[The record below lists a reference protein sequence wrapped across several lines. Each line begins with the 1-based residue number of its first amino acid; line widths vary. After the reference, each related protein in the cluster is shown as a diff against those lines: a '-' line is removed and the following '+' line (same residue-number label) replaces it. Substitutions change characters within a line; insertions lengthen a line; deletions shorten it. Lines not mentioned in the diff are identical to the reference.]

1 MLILFYFFSN
11 LALGTQV
18 SFAVDGI
25 LLLGSLSIL
34 KALLEVS
41 LSHHILN

>member
-1 MLILFYFFSN
+1 MLNLFYN
-11 LALGTQV
+11 LSLGIQV

-41 LSHHILN
+41 LCLH